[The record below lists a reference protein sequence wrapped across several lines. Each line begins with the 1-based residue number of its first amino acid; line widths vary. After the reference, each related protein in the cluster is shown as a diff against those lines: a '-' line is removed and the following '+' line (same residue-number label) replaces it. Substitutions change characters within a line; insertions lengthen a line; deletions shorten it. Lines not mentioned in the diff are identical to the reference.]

1 MENRPVKNVFIPLL
15 SATVFIFGF
24 SHAGS
29 FALNKFTEADMIQP
43 STMVASINVGGQ
55 SQQEAKEA
63 LALAAAEWKASAIM
77 TAELSGVETDID
89 LSLFS
94 IDINQSMQNASGG
107 GTTPLAVTVDMET
120 LMDQLKTAYPE
131 MSVEEMDTASLEQ
144 DLIGQASMLPSSSV
158 ISLSDYFEKGSVE
171 EVTAEALSE
180 KITVTPEIKRFVEA
194 FPQIT
199 VKQGTE
205 FSFLRHLEENGFTGN
220 EKGEDLSVI
229 TSLLYKLVLQS
240 NFSIIERNT
249 SPDLPAE
256 IELGYE
262 AKIDDASSQDFVFA
276 NPNNNDYLIVLE
288 LLDNQ
293 LYAKLIGFPLATDYK
308 VTLKDK
314 EEFPQKKIVQ
324 YNPFLEKNVVQ
335 VPEEGRKGV
344 LIKVFRQSIG
354 ENGEVM
360 EEKLI
365 AEDFYPPVHR
375 IEIHSL
381 EEAPEDVEEKDIV
394 DTPLTDSDEES
405 DSTETSGPPPN
416 SGSSDDSTKENHS
429 SENDNAGGSSADG
442 KASEGSASSQSDA
455 GTAAAS
461 NKKDEKADEDKK
473 K

>member
-1 MENRPVKNVFIPLL
+1 MENRPVKKVFIPLL

-29 FALNKFTEADMIQP
+29 FALNKFTEADVIKP

-55 SQQEAKEA
+55 SEQEAKNA
-63 LALAAAEWKASAIM
+63 LAQAIAEWKATAMM
-77 TAELSGVETDID
+77 TAELSGQETDID

-94 IDINQSMQNASGG
+94 VDINQSVQNASGG

-120 LMDQLKTAYPE
+120 LMDQLKSVYPE
-131 MSVEEMDTASLEQ
+131 MSAEEMDTASLEQ
-144 DLIGQASMLPSSSV
+144 DLISQASMLPSSSV

-205 FSFLRHLEENGFTGN
+205 FSFLRHMEDSGFTSN
-220 EKGEDLSVI
+220 EKGEELSVI

-249 SPDLPAE
+249 SPELPAE

-262 AKIDDASSQDFVFA
+262 AKVDGASNQDFVFA

-335 VPEEGRKGV
+335 VPEEGRKGI

-354 ENGEVM
+354 DTGDII
-360 EEKLI
+360 EEKLM

-381 EEAPEDVEEKDIV
+381 EEAPEDVDEKDIV
-394 DTPLTDSDEES
+394 ENPLTDSDEDS
-405 DSTETSGPPPN
+405 DSTGTSGPPPN
-416 SGSSDDSTKENHS
+416 SGNSDDSDEENNS
-429 SENDNAGGSSADG
+429 SENDNESGSSTDVEDNNGSNSDTG
-442 KASEGSASSQSDA
+442 K
-455 GTAAAS
+455 AAAS
-461 NKKDEKADEDKK
+461 NVKDAAADEDKK